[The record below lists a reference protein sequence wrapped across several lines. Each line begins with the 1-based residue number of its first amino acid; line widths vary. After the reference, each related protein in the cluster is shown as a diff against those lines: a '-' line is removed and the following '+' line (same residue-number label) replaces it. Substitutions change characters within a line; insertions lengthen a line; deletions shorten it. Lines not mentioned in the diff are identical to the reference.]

1 MRHDFAFSNNFYFR
15 LLDMEF
21 NLKKILRA
29 MLMSTS
35 EPLSIKDIQAVI
47 TRYHEE
53 TSQPAL
59 VSVEAVE
66 TVAAS
71 AGTASE
77 SAPVW
82 PVVTGVEEAP
92 VPSGQE
98 VMQDLMAQVPTLL
111 TATQIRD
118 AMDAI
123 ALDLEAAGDVC
134 RLLQGPTGFRLTV
147 AQEYADWVRLLRDAP
162 KPLRL
167 SQAAL
172 ETLALI
178 AYRQP
183 ITRAEIE
190 AVRGVA
196 IDSALSRL
204 LELELVYVSGRADLP
219 GRPIQYATT
228 VKFLEFC
235 GIRSLEELPATDVVS
250 PGQLSEWIRRAI
262 EPESQQELLS
272 DADVG
277 LPTELTAD
285 ATQADEQQTPV

>member
-1 MRHDFAFSNNFYFR
+1 
-15 LLDMEF
+15 MEF
-21 NLKKILRA
+21 NLKRILRA

-53 TSQPAL
+53 SKQPAL
-59 VSVEAVE
+59 VAVEAGEAVE
-66 TVAAS
+66 AAVEAAPEVAPP
-71 AGTASE
+71 
-77 SAPVW
+77 PVW

-92 VPSGQE
+92 TPTGQE

-111 TATQIRD
+111 TATQIRE

-123 ALDLEAAGDVC
+123 AQDLEAAGDVC
-134 RLLQGPTGFRLTV
+134 RLIQGPNGFRLSV
-147 AQEYADWVRLLRDAP
+147 AQEYAEWVRLLRDAP

-172 ETLALI
+172 ETMALI

-196 IDSALSRL
+196 TDSALNRL
-204 LELELVYVSGRADLP
+204 IELELVYVSGRADLP

-235 GIRSLEELPATDVVS
+235 GIRSIEELPATDVVS
-250 PGQLSEWIRRAI
+250 PSQLNEWIRRAI
-262 EPESQQELLS
+262 EPEAQQELLS
-272 DADVG
+272 DTDVG
-277 LPTELTAD
+277 LSTETAEDSAQVD
-285 ATQADEQQTPV
+285 AQQADEQQAAVEPNN

>member
-1 MRHDFAFSNNFYFR
+1 
-15 LLDMEF
+15 MEF
-21 NLKKILRA
+21 NLKKILCA
-29 MLMSTS
+29 MLLSTS
-35 EPLSIKDIQAVI
+35 EPLSIKDIQTVI

-53 TSQPAL
+53 IEKAPAL
-59 VSVEAVE
+59 PVEGGEAAPEGIVVPAEAVP
-66 TVAAS
+66 S
-71 AGTASE
+71 
-77 SAPVW
+77 W
-82 PVVTGVEEAP
+82 PVATGVPEAP
-92 VPSGQE
+92 APTGQE

-111 TATQIRD
+111 TATQIRE

-123 ALDLEAAGDVC
+123 ALEMEANNEAC

-147 AQEYADWVRLLRDAP
+147 APEYADWVRLLRDAP
-162 KPLRL
+162 KPLKL

-183 ITRAEIE
+183 ITRSEIE

-196 IDSALSRL
+196 TDSALNRL

-250 PGQLSEWIRRAI
+250 PAQLNEWIRRAI
-262 EPESQQELLS
+262 EPESQQELIS

-277 LPTELTAD
+277 LPSDNLEPSPTREAP
-285 ATQADEQQTPV
+285 AENEPVVG

>member
-1 MRHDFAFSNNFYFR
+1 
-15 LLDMEF
+15 MEF

-29 MLMSTS
+29 LLLSTS
-35 EPLSIKDIQAVI
+35 EPLSIKDIQEVI

-53 TSQPAL
+53 MKPAAAELAEGGAAVPESL
-59 VSVEAVE
+59 V
-66 TVAAS
+66 VAAD
-71 AGTASE
+71 A
-77 SAPVW
+77 APLW
-82 PVVTGVEEAP
+82 PAAPIPAEAP
-92 VPSGQE
+92 TPAGQE

-111 TATQIRD
+111 TATQIRE
-118 AMDAI
+118 AMDGI
-123 ALDLEAAGDVC
+123 ALELEASGEIC
-134 RLLQGPTGFRLTV
+134 RLIQGPAGFRLTV
-147 AQEYADWVRLLRDAP
+147 APEYADWVRLLRDAP
-162 KPLRL
+162 KPLKL

-196 IDSALSRL
+196 IDSALARL

-219 GRPIQYATT
+219 GRPIQYASTP
-228 VKFLEFC
+228 KFLEFC

-250 PGQLSEWIRRAI
+250 PAQLNEWIRRAI
-262 EPESQQELLS
+262 EPEAQGQLLS

-277 LPTELTAD
+277 LPVEEAEGTDVVANP
-285 ATQADEQQTPV
+285 PVPA

>member
-1 MRHDFAFSNNFYFR
+1 
-15 LLDMEF
+15 
-21 NLKKILRA
+21 

-53 TSQPAL
+53 MSQPAL
-59 VSVEAVE
+59 AAVEAMAAAAPVMAAVE
-66 TVAAS
+66 A
-71 AGTASE
+71 
-77 SAPVW
+77 APVW
-82 PVVTGVEEAP
+82 PAVTGVAEAP

-123 ALDLEAAGDVC
+123 AQELEASGDVC
-134 RLLQGPTGFRLTV
+134 RLLQGPTGFRLVV
-147 AQEYADWVRLLRDAP
+147 AHEYAEWVRLLRDAP

-196 IDSALSRL
+196 TDSALNRL
-204 LELELVYVSGRADLP
+204 LELELVFVSGRADLP

-235 GIRSLEELPATDVVS
+235 GIRALEELPATDVVS
-250 PGQLSEWIRRAI
+250 PGQLNEWIRRAI

-272 DADVG
+272 DTDVG
-277 LPTELTAD
+277 LPTEPAAD
-285 ATQADEQQTPV
+285 AAQADAQQGSP

>member
-1 MRHDFAFSNNFYFR
+1 
-15 LLDMEF
+15 MEF
-21 NLKKILRA
+21 NLKRILRA

-53 TSQPAL
+53 MDQPAL
-59 VSVEAVE
+59 VAVEAGE
-66 TVAAS
+66 VAAP
-71 AGTASE
+71 AAVTPEVVAP
-77 SAPVW
+77 PVW

-92 VPSGQE
+92 APTGQE

-118 AMDAI
+118 AMDSI
-123 ALDLEAAGDVC
+123 AQDLEAAGDVC
-134 RLLQGPTGFRLTV
+134 RLIQGPTGFRLAV
-147 AQEYADWVRLLRDAP
+147 AQEYAEWVRLLRDAP

-183 ITRAEIE
+183 IIRAEIE

-196 IDSALSRL
+196 TDSALNRL
-204 LELELVYVSGRADLP
+204 IELELVYVSGRADLP

-235 GIRSLEELPATDVVS
+235 GIRSIEELPATDVVS
-250 PGQLSEWIRRAI
+250 PSQLNEWIRRAI
-262 EPESQQELLS
+262 EPEAQQELLS

-277 LPTELTAD
+277 LSTEAAVDSAQAD
-285 ATQADEQQTPV
+285 AQQAAEQQNN

>member
-1 MRHDFAFSNNFYFR
+1 
-15 LLDMEF
+15 MEF
-21 NLKKILRA
+21 NLKRILRA

-53 TSQPAL
+53 SKQPAL
-59 VSVEAVE
+59 VAVEAGEAVE
-66 TVAAS
+66 AAVEAAPEVAPP
-71 AGTASE
+71 
-77 SAPVW
+77 PVW

-92 VPSGQE
+92 TPTGQE

-111 TATQIRD
+111 TATQIRE

-123 ALDLEAAGDVC
+123 AQDLEAAGDVC
-134 RLLQGPTGFRLTV
+134 RLIQGPNGFRLSV
-147 AQEYADWVRLLRDAP
+147 AQEYAEWVRLLRDAP

-172 ETLALI
+172 ETMALI

-196 IDSALSRL
+196 TDSALNRL
-204 LELELVYVSGRADLP
+204 IELELVYVSGRADLP

-235 GIRSLEELPATDVVS
+235 GIRSIEELPATDVVS
-250 PGQLSEWIRRAI
+250 PSQLNEWIRRAI
-262 EPESQQELLS
+262 EPEAQQELLS
-272 DADVG
+272 DTDVG
-277 LPTELTAD
+277 LSTETAADSAQVD
-285 ATQADEQQTPV
+285 AQQADEQQASV

>member
-1 MRHDFAFSNNFYFR
+1 
-15 LLDMEF
+15 MEF
-21 NLKKILRA
+21 NLKRILRA

-53 TSQPAL
+53 AKQPAL
-59 VSVEAVE
+59 VAVEAGE
-66 TVAAS
+66 AAVP
-71 AGTASE
+71 ALA
-77 SAPVW
+77 APEPAPSVW

-92 VPSGQE
+92 APTGQE

-111 TATQIRD
+111 TATQIRE

-123 ALDLEAAGDVC
+123 AQDLEAAGDVC
-134 RLLQGPTGFRLTV
+134 RLIQGPTGFRLSV
-147 AQEYADWVRLLRDAP
+147 AQEYAEWVRLLRDAP

-183 ITRAEIE
+183 IIRAEIE

-196 IDSALSRL
+196 TDSALNRL
-204 LELELVYVSGRADLP
+204 IELELVYVSGRADLP

-250 PGQLSEWIRRAI
+250 PSQLNEWIRRAI
-262 EPESQQELLS
+262 EPEAQQELLS

-277 LPTELTAD
+277 LSTEAAAD
-285 ATQADEQQTPV
+285 SAQADEQQQHETV

>member
-1 MRHDFAFSNNFYFR
+1 
-15 LLDMEF
+15 MEF

-29 MLMSTS
+29 MLLSTS
-35 EPLSIKDIQAVI
+35 EPLSIKDIQEVI

-53 TSQPAL
+53 IAQPAAAL
-59 VSVEAVE
+59 AEGGEAVPE
-66 TVAAS
+66 AVVVPAS
-71 AGTASE
+71 ALPAWPVATGVAETP
-77 SAPVW
+77 APV
-82 PVVTGVEEAP
+82 
-92 VPSGQE
+92 GQE

-123 ALDLEAAGDVC
+123 AQELESAGEIC
-134 RLLQGPTGFRLTV
+134 RLVQGPAGFRLTV
-147 AQEYADWVRLLRDAP
+147 APEYADWVRLLRDAP

-183 ITRAEIE
+183 VTRAEVE

-196 IDSALSRL
+196 IDSALTRL

-228 VKFLEFC
+228 PKFLEFC

-250 PGQLSEWIRRAI
+250 PAQLNEWIRRAI

-277 LPTELTAD
+277 LPSEEAESETPAE
-285 ATQADEQQTPV
+285 TQPALG

>member
-1 MRHDFAFSNNFYFR
+1 
-15 LLDMEF
+15 MEF

-35 EPLSIKDIQAVI
+35 EPLSIKDIQTVI

-53 TSQPAL
+53 IEKAPAAAA
-59 VSVEAVE
+59 EGGEGAPE
-66 TVAAS
+66 TIVVPAAAIPS
-71 AGTASE
+71 
-77 SAPVW
+77 W
-82 PVVTGVEEAP
+82 PTVTGVAEAP
-92 VPSGQE
+92 APTGQE

-111 TATQIRD
+111 TATQIRE

-123 ALDLEAAGDVC
+123 ALEMEANNEAC

-147 AQEYADWVRLLRDAP
+147 APDYADWVRLLRDAP
-162 KPLRL
+162 KPLKL

-183 ITRAEIE
+183 ITRSEIE

-196 IDSALSRL
+196 TDSALTRM

-235 GIRSLEELPATDVVS
+235 GIKSLEELPATDVVS
-250 PGQLSEWIRRAI
+250 PAQLNEWIRRAI
-262 EPESQQELLS
+262 EPESQQELIS
-272 DADVG
+272 DGDMG
-277 LPTELTAD
+277 LPTDNLEPSPAAEVST
-285 ATQADEQQTPV
+285 ENEPVAG

>member
-1 MRHDFAFSNNFYFR
+1 
-15 LLDMEF
+15 MEF

-29 MLMSTS
+29 MLLSTS
-35 EPLSIKDIQAVI
+35 EPLSIKDIQEVI

-53 TSQPAL
+53 ITTPAAEL
-59 VSVEAVE
+59 VEGVEAAPE
-66 TVAAS
+66 TLAIAAPVA
-71 AGTASE
+71 T
-77 SAPVW
+77 VW
-82 PVVTGVEEAP
+82 PVTTEVAEP
-92 VPSGQE
+92 PSPAGQE
-98 VMQDLMAQVPTLL
+98 VMQGLMAEVPTLL
-111 TATQIRD
+111 TATQIRE

-123 ALDLEAAGDVC
+123 ALELESSGDIA
-134 RLLQGPTGFRLTV
+134 RLIQGPNGFRLTV
-147 AQEYADWVRLLRDAP
+147 APEYADWIRLLRDAP

-183 ITRAEIE
+183 VTRAEIE

-196 IDSALSRL
+196 TDSALNRL

-228 VKFLEFC
+228 PKFLEFC
-235 GIRSLEELPATDVVS
+235 GVRSLEELPATDVVS
-250 PGQLSEWIRRAI
+250 PAQLNEWIRRAI
-262 EPESQQELLS
+262 EPEIQPDLLS

-277 LPTELTAD
+277 LPVEEPDSAANTSP
-285 ATQADEQQTPV
+285 PVAG

>member
-1 MRHDFAFSNNFYFR
+1 
-15 LLDMEF
+15 MEF

-29 MLMSTS
+29 MLLSTS
-35 EPLSIKDIQAVI
+35 EPLSIKDIQAVV

-53 TSQPAL
+53 IEHP
-59 VSVEAVE
+59 
-66 TVAAS
+66 
-71 AGTASE
+71 
-77 SAPVW
+77 APVLATEGEGA
-82 PVVTGVEEAP
+82 PAVVPPLPPLVIGVGETP

-134 RLLQGPTGFRLTV
+134 RLVQGPTGFRLSV
-147 AQEYADWVRLLRDAP
+147 SPEYADWVRLLRDAP

-196 IDSALSRL
+196 TDSALNRL
-204 LELELVYVSGRADLP
+204 LEIELVYVSGRADLP

-235 GIRSLEELPATDVVS
+235 GIRSIEELPATDVVS
-250 PGQLSEWIRRAI
+250 PAQLNEWIRRAT

-277 LPTELTAD
+277 LPTEESEPSAPVES
-285 ATQADEQQTPV
+285 QAAPA

>member
-1 MRHDFAFSNNFYFR
+1 
-15 LLDMEF
+15 MEF

-53 TSQPAL
+53 MEQPSL
-59 VSVEAVE
+59 EPVEAVE
-66 TVAAS
+66 AAAPALAAVAV
-71 AGTASE
+71 
-77 SAPVW
+77 APVW
-82 PVVTGVEEAP
+82 PAVTGVEEAP

-123 ALDLEAAGDVC
+123 AQELEAAGDVC
-134 RLLQGPTGFRLTV
+134 RLMQGPTGFRLVV
-147 AQEYADWVRLLRDAP
+147 AHEYADWVRLLRDAP

-196 IDSALSRL
+196 TDSALNRL
-204 LELELVYVSGRADLP
+204 LEIELVFVSGRADLP

-235 GIRSLEELPATDVVS
+235 GIRELEELPATDVVS
-250 PGQLSEWIRRAI
+250 PGQLNEWIRRAI

-272 DADVG
+272 DSDVG
-277 LPTELTAD
+277 LPTEQVAD
-285 ATQADEQQTPV
+285 AEQADEQQSLA